1 MFWILYSFLGLSLVL
16 QNRYWKRI
24 FFQTLSSGVFELRLL
39 SFDNQAGKD
48 DLGKCC
54 SGRPSGLECEGD
66 CRPRFRICLKEYQVK
81 IDATSPCTFG
91 DVITSELGPGPADDP
106 QSGFANAIA
115 MRFPFTWPGTFS
127 LIVEAWHGNQSAHS
141 AVLVSR
147 LMRQRYLDVS
157 EQWTED
163 THSSKYSTLRFEY
176 RVTCEPHYY
185 GKGCED
191 LCRPRDDSFGHY
203 SCSPSGERVCLAGW
217 TGDYCTKAQCLPGC
231 DEQHGHCTRP
241 NECKCQSGW
250 EGPLCDKCQ
259 RYPGCMHGSCVK
271 PWDCLC
277 DDGWGGLFCNQDLN
291 FCTNHLPCRNG
302 GTCFNTGEGSY
313 TCSCPPG
320 YNGTD
325 CEVATDDCART
336 PCLHGGT
343 CLKSENSDTFVCQC
357 TSGYGGSICQ
367 TPLPL
372 PTAPGCSGNPCNNGG
387 SCQDVSGGYRCTCR
401 PGFTGPS
408 CERHLGVCDPTPCE
422 NGGVCSEATGAPHGF
437 RCACPAGFVGDRC
450 QVDVD
455 DCAGGNPCLN
465 GGTCI
470 DKVNEFRCQ
479 CVPGFA
485 SRLCQDRVDYCIA
498 KPCANGGTCHQLLN
512 DYECRCPPGFGGK
525 DCSIEVD
532 ECRSDPCKNGGTCV
546 GRPRGY
552 ECICPVGFL
561 GRDCVESSAGAAS
574 SARISTES
582 TLTAEHVIVIATI
595 STFVPLLA
603 LIAVGAIACLKHR
616 RKREKARADEE
627 ARLQNEQNTANSSF
641 AKRGAAMAAD
651 ARMIKNSWGK
661 CTNNAIE
668 EANVG
673 DLEPF
678 PKQQQQVIDGRPVYG
693 LQRSRSQKQ
702 LNTESS
708 STATSAAVAAA
719 RASALLVA
727 KLHEPDYEPIKR
739 LSVMSHSDP
748 PLKDAPVFVVE
759 EHFRV
764 PVSGGLFATEV

>member
-1 MFWILYSFLGLSLVL
+1 MFWILFSLVGLSLFL
-16 QNRYWKRI
+16 Q
-24 FFQTLSSGVFELRLL
+24 TPASGVFELRLL

-48 DLGKCC
+48 DLGRCC

-115 MRFPFTWPGTFS
+115 VRFPFTWPGTFS
-127 LIVEAWHGNQSAHS
+127 LIVEAWHGNQSSHS

-147 LMRQRYLDVS
+147 LMRQRWLDVT

-163 THSSKYSTLRFEY
+163 SHSSKYSTLRFEY

-185 GKGCED
+185 GKGCEN

-203 SCSPSGERVCLAGW
+203 SCSSSGERVCLAGW
-217 TGDYCTKAQCLPGC
+217 TGDYCTKPQCLPGC
-231 DEQHGHCTRP
+231 DEQHGHCTTP

-259 RYPGCMHGSCVK
+259 RYPGCMHGTCVK

-277 DDGWGGLFCNQDLN
+277 NEGWGGLFCNQDLN
-291 FCTNHLPCRNG
+291 YCTNHQPCQNG
-302 GTCFNTGEGSY
+302 GTCFNTGQGSY
-313 TCSCPPG
+313 TCSCPFG
-320 YNGTD
+320 FNGTD
-325 CEVATDDCART
+325 CEISNDDCT
-336 PCLHGGT
+336 KTHCLHGGT
-343 CLKSENSDTFVCQC
+343 CMKLENSETYTCQC
-357 TSGYGGSICQ
+357 TSGYRGSHCQ
-367 TPLPL
+367 TPVP
-372 PTAPGCSGNPCNNGG
+372 PPPSPGCSGSPCANGG
-387 SCQDVSGGYRCTCR
+387 TCHDISGGFRCTC
-401 PGFTGPS
+401 PSGFTGLT
-408 CERHLGVCDPTPCE
+408 CERRLGVCEPSQCE
-422 NGGVCSEATGAPHGF
+422 NGGVCSVAQGAPHGF
-437 RCACPAGFVGDRC
+437 RCACPAGFAGERC

-479 CVPGFA
+479 CVPGYIG
-485 SRLCQDRVDYCIA
+485 RLCQERVDYCRA
-498 KPCANGGTCHQLLN
+498 KPCANGGSCHQLIN
-512 DYECRCPPGFGGK
+512 DFECRCPPGFRGK
-525 DCSIEVD
+525 DCSEEVN
-532 ECRSDPCKNGGTCV
+532 ECQSDPCRNGGTCV
-546 GRPRGY
+546 SRPRGF
-552 ECICPVGFL
+552 ECLCPLGFL
-561 GRDCVESSAGAAS
+561 GRDCSETSAGAAS

-582 TLTAEHVIVIATI
+582 TLTAEHVVVIATI

-603 LIAVGAIACLKHR
+603 LVAVGVIACLKQR

-641 AKRGAAMAAD
+641 AKRGVAMAAD

-661 CTNNAIE
+661 CTNNAME
-668 EANVG
+668 EATG
-673 DLEPF
+673 AAAISDLEPF

-702 LNTESS
+702 LNTESCS
-708 STATSAAVAAA
+708 AANSAAVAAA

-727 KLHEPDYEPIKR
+727 KLHEPEYEPIKR
-739 LSVMSHSDP
+739 LSVMSQGDP
-748 PLKDAPVFVVE
+748 PSKDTPVFVVE

-764 PVSGGLFATEV
+764 PVPGGMFATEV